1 MPALWSLAI
10 FATTGLIFVAAGAV
24 MTDPA
29 LAFGTTLAMAGFW
42 AAVDG
47 PASQRR
53 VAGYAFFVGLAVG
66 LLGKGPVAAILTMA
80 PIGAWTLWTRRW
92 RAAWHRVPWITG
104 TLLLAALVLPWYWAA
119 ERATPG
125 FLEYFLVGEHWK
137 RFTQPGWTGD
147 LYGAAHARP
156 RGMIW
161 VFWLGVA
168 LPWSLVAVG
177 WLIRAA
183 TTRRRELALLFDDP
197 WRAYFLLWAIT
208 PMLFFT
214 VSGNVLPTYVLP
226 GLPALA
232 LLVADV
238 WRPLA
243 EDAVAVRSTVR
254 HVLVTGVV
262 ICIAFIV
269 AIGVLRGRME
279 NEFSHKA
286 LARTVAAQRSG
297 TDQRLVYMTQ
307 QPVSALFYSQGAAT
321 KVARRGSAGTVS
333 RRPSRPISTC
343 CASATSRR
351 CPRRSAHGWRR
362 WGISA
367 NTGCFASCRAE
378 GGGFDLP

>member
-1 MPALWSLAI
+1 MFLGLAI
-10 FATTGLIFVAAGAV
+10 
-24 MTDPA
+24 
-29 LAFGTTLAMAGFW
+29 
-42 AAVDG
+42 
-47 PASQRR
+47 
-53 VAGYAFFVGLAVG
+53 G
-66 LLGKGPVAAILTMA
+66 LLAKGPI
-80 PIGAWTLWTRRW
+80 
-92 RAAWHRVPWITG
+92 
-104 TLLLAALVLPWYWAA
+104 ALVLAGIPMAVWTLRAGYLMRVLRTIHWVRGLLVTCALVVPWYAWA
-119 ERATPG
+119 EWRTPG

-156 RGMIW
+156 RGMISIYGLAW
-161 VFWLGVA
+161 RAVVA
-168 LPWSLVAVG
+168 GRGRLVRWG
-177 WLIRAA
+177 SRA
-183 TTRRRELALLFDDP
+183 TPRLAHLLDDP

-226 GLPALA
+226 GLPAFA
-232 LLVADV
+232 LLFATV

-262 ICIAFIV
+262 ICIAFVV

-279 NEFSHKA
+279 NELSHKA

-321 KVARRGSAGTVS
+321 KVADAAALA
-333 RRPSRPISTC
+333 PSVATTASSTC

-351 CPRRSAHGWRR
+351 CPRRSVRGWRR
-362 WGISA
+362 SELGNPGCSRGSTLMSRRAAMLAFVGVVLGASQSA
-367 NTGCFASCRAE
+367 LGQETASPKNSIPCT
-378 GGGFDLP
+378 